1 MVKTVKELIQ
11 NVDNTTLLKR
21 GLSDWRPLLAEE
33 CQVYVF
39 GEGYLAK
46 RFDQINFKFCSKNEA
61 KDILVDNLY
70 ALLRFKYFKIQN
82 EEVDERIND
91 IVKSFTANLKTTLKK
106 VSLDIDSDSEHVS
119 FLPNNCIAF
128 RNGVFD
134 FLNNKWMF
142 MYDVIDVQQ
151 LSNKFYSYDNKYIIL
166 WYVNLDFEPLDAGIT
181 DLTLEDFIAFMRKYT
196 ITNRNYCFEL
206 MSNMSHTFDDT
217 FSLEMFKHLCQ
228 ILGYT
233 ILQQFSQNFVLFVG
247 SGQNGKNS
255 LFDGCFTGKVVPRPA
270 ANDLDSIE
278 QDRFITGSLENKS
291 HNIFL
296 ESSAKTYT
304 ESTMLKA
311 LTGSMY
317 QTIQQKG
324 IDKYSSL
331 INCKFIFAA
340 NDQEKIKFSDTTQ
353 GFKRRINVFEVWYKW
368 DSQGRYLKKNK
379 DYYDTKFSDTLDEIK
394 NDNMNTIMF
403 IYFGMYGLYEATKGF
418 TKNFTF
424 TYNDWKLAYSD
435 VDLDLKDKI
444 ERVTV
449 NQIVK
454 YIRSSLTRY
463 DECKTLFF
471 DYKKQRLYNSST
483 MSELG
488 YTTTYDGLI
497 EMLDNEE
504 QYISYFAENDVYMNV
519 RLLQKFVSDLTPAGQ
534 FTQALKKLYSLSNLP
549 SCFNN
554 QPYVKVTFIGKYLR
568 IRK

>member
-21 GLSDWRPLLAEE
+21 GLSEWRPLLAEE

-82 EEVDERIND
+82 EEVDDRINE

-106 VSLDIDSDSEHVS
+106 VSLDIDSDAEHVS

-134 FLNNKWMF
+134 FLKNKWLF
-142 MYDVIDVQQ
+142 MYDIIDVQQ
-151 LSNKFYSYDNKYIIL
+151 LSNKFYAYDNKYIIL
-166 WYVNLDFEPLDAGIT
+166 WYVNLDFEHLDAGIT
-181 DLTLEDFIAFMRKYT
+181 DLTLEEFISFMRKYT

-206 MSNMSHTFDDT
+206 MSNMSHTFDDN

-255 LFDGCFTGKVVPRPA
+255 LFDGCFTGKVIPRPA

-394 NDNMNTIMF
+394 NDNMNTIIF

-435 VDLDLKDKI
+435 VDLDLKDRI

-471 DYKKQRLYNSST
+471 DCKKQRLYLSST

-488 YTTTYDGLI
+488 YSTTYDKLI

-519 RLLQKFVSDLTPAGQ
+519 RLLQKFVNDLTPAGT

-554 QPYVKVTFIGKYLR
+554 QPYVKATFIGKYLR

>member
-11 NVDNTTLLKR
+11 NVDNATLLKR

-418 TKNFTF
+418 TKNFAF

-471 DYKKQRLYNSST
+471 DYKKQRLYNSIT

-504 QYISYFAENDVYMNV
+504 QCISYFAENDVYMNV